1 MSARLSTV
9 RFPRGQHSPMAQ
21 PQAVTIAV
29 DDAGR
34 VSGLLQVPHG
44 ARACYVLAHGA
55 GAGMSYPFMA
65 AAAADGLAERGIAT
79 MRYQFPCRAYAAMR
93 AISQRKPIGCY
104 ARLSSEIRLKRA
116 DRIMGSHR
124 CAREQTRAVAC
135 AWLGRA
141 CGP

>member
-55 GAGMSYPFMA
+55 GAGMSHPFMVA
-65 AAAADGLAERGIAT
+65 VADGLAERGIAT
-79 MRYQFPCRAYAAMR
+79 MRYLSFPK
-93 AISQRKPIGCY
+93 IPSG
-104 ARLSSEIRLKRA
+104 L
-116 DRIMGSHR
+116 DSHR
-124 CAREQTRAVAC
+124 NAESSHH
-135 AWLGRA
+135 
-141 CGP
+141 